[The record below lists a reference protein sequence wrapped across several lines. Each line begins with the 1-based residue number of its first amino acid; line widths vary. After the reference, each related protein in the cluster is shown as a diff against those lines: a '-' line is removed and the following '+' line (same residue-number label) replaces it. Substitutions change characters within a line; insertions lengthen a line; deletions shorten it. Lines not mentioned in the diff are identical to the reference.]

1 MEVWIQKIGTLGA
14 IALPFFNIPLIIRIW
29 QRKSAKDFSL
39 SWVVGV
45 WVCILLMTP
54 QALRSSDESFR
65 AFGFL
70 NILFFSVVLVMVL
83 RYRNR

>member
-1 MEVWIQKIGTLGA
+1 MEVWVQKMGTLGA
-14 IALPFFNIPLIIRIW
+14 IALPFFNIPLIVRIL
-29 QRKSAKDFSL
+29 QRKSSKDFSL
-39 SWVVGV
+39 SWVIGV

-65 AFGFL
+65 AFGIL